1 MNNKGKQVSIVSLI
15 IVIIIASFSYLQL
28 NDYTN
33 NKRRLYNIQEN
44 IKMQES
50 NYIKTIFKEERKMV
64 KKAMDIH
71 VINIQKELYDYYGKD
86 LDGLDRDIKN
96 PSPNSKL
103 SKVFDNCLYDFY
115 VNKNTKINKQFV
127 LSNNKL
133 LWGRCFSFKKPYNSL
148 SIEDLL
154 DLDNNDLNKEAIQ
167 TILANDD
174 MDKFIFWENNN
185 SKKIKEMDI
194 KSLINLYHEKGLFS
208 MKNYELLIPTY
219 ITPDGDIFGIK
230 DVDSLGHKIDNYKM
244 IIVQRVNI
252 YDILE
257 TYSSE
262 LSAYQSQYEEM
273 EIEINNNNANKKKS
287 ALLSIS
293 MILVVIFTSAYLQN
307 RKYK

>member
-33 NKRRLYNIQEN
+33 NKHRLYEIQEN
-44 IKMQES
+44 TRTQEYD
-50 NYIKTIFKEERKMV
+50 YIKTIFKEERKMV
-64 KKAMDIH
+64 KKAMDIN
-71 VINIQKELYDYYGKD
+71 VINIQKELFDYYGKD
-86 LDGLDRDIKN
+86 LDGLDKDIKN
-96 PSPNSKL
+96 PSANSKL

-115 VNKNTKINKQFV
+115 VNQNTKINKQFV

-133 LWGRCFSFKKPYNSL
+133 IWGRCFSFKKPYHSL

-167 TILANDD
+167 TILANEE
-174 MDKFIFWENNN
+174 MDKIIFLENNN
-185 SKKIKEMDI
+185 SKKIKEMDV
-194 KSLINLYHEKGLFS
+194 KALIELYHDKGLFS

-230 DVDSLGHKIDNYKM
+230 DVDSLGHKIDNCKM

-252 YDILE
+252 YDVLE

-262 LSAYQSQYEEM
+262 LSEYQSQYKEM

-293 MILVVIFTSAYLQN
+293 MILIVIFTSAYLQN

>member
-1 MNNKGKQVSIVSLI
+1 MSDKGKQISIISLI
-15 IVIIIASFSYLQL
+15 IVIIISSFSYLQF
-28 NDYTN
+28 NDYAN
-33 NKRRLYNIQEN
+33 SRSKFHNMQES
-44 IKMQES
+44 IKIQES
-50 NYIKTIFKEERKMV
+50 NYIKTIFKEEKKMV
-64 KKAMDIH
+64 KKDMDIH
-71 VINIQKELYDYYGKD
+71 VTTIQNELFKYYGKD

-96 PSPNSKL
+96 PSPTSNL

-115 VNKNTKINKQFV
+115 INENTKINKQFV
-127 LSNNKL
+127 LSNDKL
-133 LWGRCFSFKKPYNSL
+133 LWGRCFSFEKPYDSL

-154 DLDNNDLNKEAIQ
+154 DLDNNKLNREAIQ
-167 TILANDD
+167 TILSNND
-174 MDKFIFWENNN
+174 MDELIFWENNDN
-185 SKKIKEMDI
+185 KIVEEMNI
-194 KSLINLYHEKGLFS
+194 EALIDLYHEKGLSS

-252 YDILE
+252 YDILKS
-257 TYSSE
+257 YSSE
-262 LSAYQSQYEEM
+262 LSEYQSQYKEM
-273 EIEINNNNANKKKS
+273 EIEIINNNTNKKRS